1 MVGRVRKKVKTCGLY
16 RLGPLRNI
24 IPYSNV
30 LALYIMIKFTLE
42 EDVPFFTQSMVTNG
56 QMLREKVNGVL
67 SRAVVSAVVVCY
79 LFFQGK

>member
-16 RLGPLRNI
+16 RLGSLRNI

-42 EDVPFFTQSMVTNG
+42 EDVPFFTQSTVTNG

-79 LFFQGK
+79 LFF

>member
-1 MVGRVRKKVKTCGLY
+1 
-16 RLGPLRNI
+16 
-24 IPYSNV
+24 
-30 LALYIMIKFTLE
+30 MIKFTLE